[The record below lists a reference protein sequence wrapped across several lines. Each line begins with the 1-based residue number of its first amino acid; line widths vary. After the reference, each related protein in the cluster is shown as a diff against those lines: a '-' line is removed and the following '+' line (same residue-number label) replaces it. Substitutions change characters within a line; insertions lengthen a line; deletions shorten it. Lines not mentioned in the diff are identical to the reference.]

1 MDVAVTANNNAHKR
15 CRVKLVGPK
24 TRELELKVSSE
35 KLTRLVYFFGLA
47 GFFLAGFFLLPPAE
61 PPPGLPPPVPKSTVN
76 GNSLSS

>member
-1 MDVAVTANNNAHKR
+1 MDVAVAANNNAHKR

-24 TRELELKVSSE
+24 TRELELKVLSE

-47 GFFLAGFFLLPPAE
+47 GFFFAGFFLPPAE

-76 GNSLSS
+76 GNSLLS